1 MGNIVGR
8 AAAGMSSSLVEMADA
23 QHFPHMP
30 THSGAAA
37 A

>member
-1 MGNIVGR
+1 
-8 AAAGMSSSLVEMADA
+8 MSSSLVEMTDA